1 MFFFRLFTYLFLL
14 LSIHLEQEASKYLAW
29 YANCNQLGSWIS
41 PIKERLWSFKS
52 FILEILHKF
61 IHSVISKQFARQSFS
76 LNEPSI
82 TQTTC
87 LDIPKRV
94 FRCLLFML
102 FVLRFVQLST
112 EIVYECSID
121 IYLPVRHNVLIYVLF
136 LFIYEEKSKISK
148 VFSKT
153 FPKVQYIS
161 KNVVPEGIKKEL
173 IHVLHRNKTL
183 TRASCSILVS
193 ESFCMIYLFA
203 VRLNRNGYWQNE
215 KLLKREKVIIPYYN
229 GLAAFLEVDL
239 TLCSIF

>member
-1 MFFFRLFTYLFLL
+1 M
-14 LSIHLEQEASKYLAW
+14 
-29 YANCNQLGSWIS
+29 N
-41 PIKERLWSFKS
+41 
-52 FILEILHKF
+52 
-61 IHSVISKQFARQSFS
+61 V
-76 LNEPSI
+76 
-82 TQTTC
+82 
-87 LDIPKRV
+87 
-94 FRCLLFML
+94 
-102 FVLRFVQLST
+102 VL
-112 EIVYECSID
+112 IY
-121 IYLPVRHNVLIYVLF
+121 IYLLRHNVLIYVLF

-239 TLCSIF
+239 TLCSIFKCLSSRIVFNFSYIWNLEMQSLRRREKELPLKFRKKANKLIGKSFF